1 MSKLIRD
8 LRFKEYISEIGGTC
22 NSLHFMTLCHKMAIK
37 MFCWL
42 LCINRFWWIIMTT
55 QWLKYQSCQQQTTS
69 SNPPVAC
76 VAYMHFHPLWYLPF
90 YSYIKRFRPV
100 LNSPNL
106 KFACWRQGQ
115 RSEIERGVYC
125 HIYIMCF
132 PIPTTP
138 LFFNISLVLKC
149 CWKQTI

>member
-1 MSKLIRD
+1 MKNIFQRLEVHVTHFILWRHVIKWR
-8 LRFKEYISEIGGTC
+8 LNVLLT
-22 NSLHFMTLCHKMAIK
+22 SLYQSILM
-37 MFCWL
+37 
-42 LCINRFWWIIMTT
+42 NIMTT
-55 QWLKYQSCQQQTTS
+55 QWLKYQSCQLQTTS
-69 SNPPVAC
+69 SNPPIAC

-115 RSEIERGVYC
+115 RSEIERGVYF

>member
-1 MSKLIRD
+1 ML
-8 LRFKEYISEIGGTC
+8 T
-22 NSLHFMTLCHKMAIK
+22 SLYQSILM
-37 MFCWL
+37 
-42 LCINRFWWIIMTT
+42 NIMTT
-55 QWLKYQSCQQQTTS
+55 QWLKYQSCQLQTTS

-138 LFFNISLVLKC
+138 LFFNISLVLNAIESKLYNIFIRNYQNYLC
-149 CWKQTI
+149 KSSTIC

>member
-1 MSKLIRD
+1 ML
-8 LRFKEYISEIGGTC
+8 T
-22 NSLHFMTLCHKMAIK
+22 SLYQSILM
-37 MFCWL
+37 
-42 LCINRFWWIIMTT
+42 NIMTT
-55 QWLKYQSCQQQTTS
+55 QWLKYQSCQLQTTS

-115 RSEIERGVYC
+115 RSEIERSVYF

-132 PIPTTP
+132 PIPTT
-138 LFFNISLVLKC
+138 LHCSLTSRWCWNAVESKLYNIFIRNYQNYLCKSS
-149 CWKQTI
+149 TIF

>member
-1 MSKLIRD
+1 ML
-8 LRFKEYISEIGGTC
+8 T
-22 NSLHFMTLCHKMAIK
+22 SLYQSILM
-37 MFCWL
+37 
-42 LCINRFWWIIMTT
+42 NIMTT
-55 QWLKYQSCQQQTTS
+55 QWLKYQSCQLQTTS

-76 VAYMHFHPLWYLPF
+76 VAYIYMHFHPLWYLPF

-115 RSEIERGVYC
+115 RSEIERSVYF

-138 LFFNISLVLKC
+138 LFFNISMVLKC
-149 CWKQTI
+149 YWKQTIYNIFIRNYQNYLCKSSTIC

>member
-1 MSKLIRD
+1 MKNIFQRLEVHVTHFILWRHVIKWRLKCFVDFFVSIDFDEYHDNSVVKVSIMSTAD
-8 LRFKEYISEIGGTC
+8 HEFESAC
-22 NSLHFMTLCHKMAIK
+22 SLC
-37 MFCWL
+37 
-42 LCINRFWWIIMTT
+42 
-55 QWLKYQSCQQQTTS
+55 S
-69 SNPPVAC
+69 
-76 VAYMHFHPLWYLPF
+76 YMHFHPLWYLPF